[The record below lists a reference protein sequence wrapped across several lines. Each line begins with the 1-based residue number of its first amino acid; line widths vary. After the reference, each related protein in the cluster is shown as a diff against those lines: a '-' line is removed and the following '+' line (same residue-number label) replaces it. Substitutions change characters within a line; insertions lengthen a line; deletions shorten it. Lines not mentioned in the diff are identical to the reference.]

1 MKPHPLRLAVLIF
14 ALALPAAA
22 HAAGPATAP
31 TSAPAAGGVIAVYP
45 IRDLIEPIP
54 DFQDEDGMRPPNG
67 LGITRPYGLYGGGR
81 SIPPE
86 ADPEVVRRELVDTI
100 IQRLETVVDRESWT
114 DNGGSVGSIKEV
126 DGELIITQTADNQK
140 RVKVVLTGLRDAAP
154 TVQVEAVWATLAAA
168 DLAAADTFQKQD
180 ALVAKLDPATPRG
193 QMSCRDGQAV
203 HLASGPASSIIF
215 DLTPVV
221 AQNAVGFDPSV
232 VQVQTG
238 GHLEFR
244 PVLRTIVAGEPAASA
259 ILTVRSTLSRFD
271 TPPEQI
277 RRPII
282 IPEADLNVG
291 RVDHVNP
298 VGGSPGG
305 DFPGGLDR
313 LQTSVA
319 RLKTSLIVPVGH
331 WAVVG
336 GMTPDAGADKPGVTQ
351 VYLIVRLTVP

>member
-1 MKPHPLRLAVLIF
+1 MLKSFRLALLM
-14 ALALPAAA
+14 LALPAAA
-22 HAAGPATAP
+22 VAAGPATAP
-31 TSAPAAGGVIAVYP
+31 TSAPSAAGGVIAVYP

-54 DFQDEDGMRPPNG
+54 DFRDEDGMGPPTVAG
-67 LGITRPYGLYGGGR
+67 LGYSYSGGGGGR
-81 SIPPE
+81 SIPSE

-100 IQRLETVVDRESWT
+100 IQRLQSTVDGQSWT
-114 DNGGSVGSIKEV
+114 DNGGGVGSIKEV
-126 DGELIITQTADNQK
+126 NGELVITQTAENQR
-140 RVKVVLTGLRDAAP
+140 RVKAVLSRLRDAVP

-168 DLAAADTFQKQD
+168 DLAAADTFQKRD
-180 ALVAKLDPATPRG
+180 ELVATLDPATPRA
-193 QMSCRDGQAV
+193 QISCRDGQAV

-221 AQNAVGFDPSV
+221 AQNAVGFDPTV

-271 TPPEQI
+271 APPEQI

-291 RVDHVNP
+291 RVEHVNP
-298 VGGSPGG
+298 VGDSPGG

-351 VYLIVRLTVP
+351 VYLIVRLTVPQ